1 MGASVAI
8 DKQLLKGTIPL
19 LVLHLLARADMYG
32 YQLIKSLEQ
41 LSSGALKFSEGTLY
55 PVLHSL
61 ERDGM
66 LRAHWLVAESGRRR
80 KYYAIT
86 DRGRR
91 DLGSRMAEWRTFAGA
106 IEAVLSEDADHA

>member
-1 MGASVAI
+1 MDV

-19 LVLHLLARADMYG
+19 LVLHLLTQADMYG

-41 LSSGALKFSEGTLY
+41 ISAGIFRFSEGTLY

-61 ERDGM
+61 ERDGL
-66 LRAHWLVAESGRRR
+66 LRAYWRVSDVGRKR

-91 DLGSRMAEWRTFAGA
+91 ELGHRTAEWQTFTGA
-106 IEAVLSEDADHA
+106 VNAVLAEEIPHD

>member
-1 MGASVAI
+1 MAV

-19 LVLHLLARADMYG
+19 LVLHLLAQADLYG

-41 LSSGALKFSEGTLY
+41 ISAGVFRFSEGTLY

-66 LRAHWLVAESGRRR
+66 LRAYWRDSNSGRKR

-91 DLGSRMAEWRTFAGA
+91 ELAGRTAEWHTFTGA
-106 IEAVLSEDADHA
+106 VDAVLTEEIPHV

>member
-1 MGASVAI
+1 MAI

-19 LVLHLLARADMYG
+19 LVLHLLAQADMYG

-41 LSSGALKFSEGTLY
+41 LSSGAFRFSEGTLY

-66 LRAHWLVAESGRRR
+66 LRAHWVVAESGRRR

-91 DLGSRMAEWRTFAGA
+91 DLDSRMAEWRTFAST
-106 IEAVLSEDADHA
+106 IDAVLSEDAGHA